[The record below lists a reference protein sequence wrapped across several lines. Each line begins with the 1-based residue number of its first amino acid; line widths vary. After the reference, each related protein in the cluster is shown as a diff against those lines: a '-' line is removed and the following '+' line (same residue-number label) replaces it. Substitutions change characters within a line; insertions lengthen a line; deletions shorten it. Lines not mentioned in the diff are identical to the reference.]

1 MKRPII
7 LLLAFFMLVSVMS
20 ACSSAKVTRSNSNGK
35 VLVYTSF
42 YTMYDFTLKIAGDK
56 AVIKNM
62 VPAGTEP
69 HDWEPSPKDIA
80 GLYDADLFIYNGC
93 GMESWVTKVLES
105 IKNSELI
112 TIETSNYIESERILG
127 SEHSHDHE
135 QNEEH
140 YDESNQSG
148 EHGKADKYS
157 LTDENNK
164 ANNSRVDEDEQGSK
178 DNLNQID
185 DHDNSNEHV
194 ETDEHEQADEN
205 SQTIEDGHGIKLDDH
220 EHEYADDHIDED
232 ETHSCGSDGYDP
244 HVWLNPLNA
253 KKQMEAIKDGLVK
266 VDPSNSGFYQDN
278 YDFYAKK
285 LDDLDKAY
293 KEAVNEFTRKEI
305 VVSHEAF
312 GYLCNAYG
320 LTQIAI
326 EGISS
331 ESEPT
336 PAKMAQ
342 IIKFV
347 KENDVKVIFFEE
359 LASPKVAEAIARE
372 TGAKTDLLN
381 PLEGLLEE
389 NSKAGKDYFSVMEEN
404 LEALKRALLQ

>member
-7 LLLAFFMLVSVMS
+7 LLLAFFMLISVMS
-20 ACSSAKVTRSNSNGK
+20 ACSSTKIARSNSNGK

-62 VPAGTEP
+62 VPPGTEP
-69 HDWEPSPKDIA
+69 HDWEPTPKDIA
-80 GLYDADLFIYNGC
+80 GLYNADLFIYNGC
-93 GMESWVTKVLES
+93 GMESWVPKVLES

-112 TIETSNYIESERILG
+112 SIETSNYIESERILG
-127 SEHSHDHE
+127 SDHSHEHE
-135 QNEEH
+135 QGEEH
-140 YDESNQSG
+140 YDKNNQSE
-148 EHGKADKYS
+148 EHDKANKYGQ
-157 LTDENNK
+157 TDENNI
-164 ANNSRVDEDEQGSK
+164 ADNSRIYVDEQGTK

-185 DHDNSNEHV
+185 DHTNEHV
-194 ETDEHEQADEN
+194 ETDEYVQAGEN
-205 SQTIEDGHGIKLDDH
+205 RQTIDDDH
-220 EHEYADDHIDED
+220 VNDHIDEE

-266 VDPSNSGFYQDN
+266 VDPSNSRFYQDN

-285 LDDLDKAY
+285 LDELDKAY

-381 PLEGLLEE
+381 PLEGLSEE
-389 NSKAGKDYFSVMEEN
+389 NLKAGKDYFLVMEEN
-404 LEALKRALLQ
+404 LEVLKKALSQ